1 MKSYYIRL
9 INSISVAN
17 VWIDGGTSLDR
28 KEKKGINQIL
38 CSLLTRGCNK
48 YNNYEFSELLDSY
61 GAELNFEAYED
72 GISICLKSLSEYFDK
87 LFPLLNLLIEEP
99 NLYEKEFIF
108 IQKESLNNLIK
119 SKENPFNI
127 VFDNLKKILYLEHP
141 YSFNCFGDEESI
153 KLIKHNDIL
162 NEYQSLKKRKKYLLT
177 NNSKY
182 NFLNLENIKAPLY
195 QGGVYKLQSNLLNK
209 NNYIEHY
216 SNSKQITIIIGSQTC
231 PHYCEDSLSIKVLES
246 YLSYGMSS
254 LLFKVF
260 RENNGLTYESGV
272 FYPSRKFNAPFLI
285 YLTVSESNSSH
296 TLNLLLS
303 IWMELISKKITSNE
317 LSLAKLK
324 LSRSFLHSYRTC
336 EDIIIRK
343 NRLLSLGMDPFY
355 DEKLEDL
362 LEAISSEKIL
372 TVSKK
377 YLTYPCISIS
387 GKKQQCKNLKEIWMK
402 EKLNINF
409 F

>member
-1 MKSYYIRL
+1 MLKSYYIKL
-9 INSISVAN
+9 VNNISVAN
-17 VWIDGGTSLDR
+17 VWIDGGTAFDK
-28 KEKKGINQIL
+28 KEKQGINQIL

-48 YNNYEFSELLDSY
+48 YNNYEFSELLESY
-61 GAELNFEAYED
+61 GAELNFEAFED

-216 SNSKQITIIIGSQTC
+216 SNSKQIIIIIGSQTC
-231 PHYCEDSLSIKVLES
+231 PHNFKDSLSLKIIES

-260 RENNGLTYESGV
+260 RENNGLTYDSGV
-272 FYPSRKFNAPFLI
+272 YYPPRKFNAPFFI
-285 YLTVSESNSSH
+285 YLSVSKRNASL

-303 IWMELISKKITSNE
+303 IWNDLLSKKISTKE

-324 LSRSFLHSYRTC
+324 LNRSFLHRFRNC
-336 EDIIIRK
+336 EDIIFRK
-343 NRLLSLGMDPFY
+343 VRLLGLGMDPFY
-355 DEKLEDL
+355 DEKIIDQLEL
-362 LEAISSEKIL
+362 TTSEEL
-372 TVSKK
+372 MMVAKK
-377 YLTYPCISIS
+377 YLNNPCMSVS
-387 GKKQQCKNLKEIWMK
+387 GSKQICKQLKEIWK
-402 EKLNINF
+402 KKY
-409 F
+409 